1 MAGITAPTRP
11 GFPTTDPLVN
21 ELSSMSTDP
30 TWQNYPM
37 FDNFTQP
44 AVTDAFYRNLALVL
58 VGEMGAED
66 ALKSMDAAFASLPED
81 QKNVNYGLKGK

>member
-1 MAGITAPTRP
+1 
-11 GFPTTDPLVN
+11 
-21 ELSSMSTDP
+21 
-30 TWQNYPM
+30 M

-44 AVTDAFYRNLALVL
+44 AVTDAFYRNTALVM
-58 VGEMGAED
+58 VGEMSATD